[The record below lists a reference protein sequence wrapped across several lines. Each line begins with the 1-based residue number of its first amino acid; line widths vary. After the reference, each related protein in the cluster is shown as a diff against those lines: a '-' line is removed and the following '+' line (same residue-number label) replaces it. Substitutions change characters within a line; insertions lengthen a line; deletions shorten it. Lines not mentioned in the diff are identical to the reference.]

1 MNINK
6 ENWSAFAVDY
16 YDGNLSPEQEREL
29 FVFLEQNPVLK
40 AEFEQYEP
48 FVLQPETIT
57 FSGTDKLK
65 KKETDATEDIN
76 EENYRQFFVLYHD
89 NELSPELKA
98 QTEQFLQQNP
108 HLKEDF
114 EIWKE
119 IRLVPDETV
128 VFKDKDSLKRQR
140 RLIPVWVA
148 RLAAAAVLL
157 PLLILLWPHLF
168 NNNSGRN
175 ALNTKVSAM
184 QRKSVS
190 FTIADNVALS
200 GTKIK
205 YERIAVKKIPLQL
218 NPVKENRVEIISSL
232 PKAVIQSNLTAY
244 EDISIRLILKNETS
258 FFTDEDV
265 LIVKDDSRKSKNPLF
280 RAITKPFGEIQK
292 ALAMKKRNR
301 KRNGRY
307 DPPALKVIEGGIAA
321 FNAITG
327 AQVVTAKVYNADGRL
342 THYGIAGNNWQ
353 INRKMIAKGENGYNR

>member
-48 FVLQPETIT
+48 FVLEPETIT
-57 FSGTDKLK
+57 FPGTDKLK
-65 KKETDATEDIN
+65 KNETDAMEDIN

-89 NELSPELKA
+89 DELSPAQKA
-98 QTEQFLQQNP
+98 QTEQFLRRNP
-108 HLKEDF
+108 HLKEEF

-119 IRLVPDETV
+119 IRLVPDKTV

-157 PLLILLWPHLF
+157 PLLMLLWPYLY
-168 NNNSGRN
+168 NQNSGGHVS
-175 ALNTKVSAM
+175 NTKISAM
-184 QRKSVS
+184 QRKPVS
-190 FTIADNVALS
+190 FTLSGSIALS
-200 GTKIK
+200 DIQIK
-205 YERIAVKKIPLQL
+205 YEKVVVKNIPYQV
-218 NPVKENRVEIISSL
+218 NPVKESSVEMISL
-232 PKAVIQSNLTAY
+232 IPKAGIQSNLTAY
-244 EDISIRLILKNETS
+244 EDINNRLILKNETS

-280 RAITKPFGEIQK
+280 RAITKPFGDIQK

-353 INRKMIAKGENGYNR
+353 INRKMVAKGEGGYDR